1 MGYKLFSIH
10 KYKYI
15 TSVRIPQEYSRVFH
29 ATVFPESENNME
41 NKRRNGYLALCKK
54 YGKGAAVAII
64 IRAKNDRARRD
75 GNAVLSCAQ
84 SKREDWRSI
93 ETKAKDIY
101 GKWY

>member
-1 MGYKLFSIH
+1 
-10 KYKYI
+10 
-15 TSVRIPQEYSRVFH
+15 
-29 ATVFPESENNME
+29 ME

-64 IRAKNDRARRD
+64 IRAKNDRARS
-75 GNAVLSCAQ
+75 GNTVLSCAQ